1 MNNEKPNV
9 EMNEA
14 GLNPDT
20 VNNLISDIFSLAENN
35 HATFLEMLQALIIS
49 KCTLE
54 AWLAN
59 NMQDANDILER
70 MKQHDKERE
79 EQIVKDLR
87 DVFGKDKL
95 ERDLQIVDQAEQ
107 AKPSRQGF
115 KKKSSRQNL
124 RQAK

>member
-35 HATFLEMLQALIIS
+35 HATFLEMLQAIIIS